1 MGSPSNCHARLIDVA
16 SGKDRLALPG
26 HTGPV
31 GGVAFTPDGRTLL
44 TAGDRSVRQW
54 EVPGWRQ
61 QKRFEHLV
69 GNAQLLRTNRC
80 GAITIHITK
89 DGGIRAEPFLVPA
102 PEAASP

>member
-1 MGSPSNCHARLIDVA
+1 VHAVNPSIIISSND
-16 SGKDRLALPG
+16 
-26 HTGPV
+26 
-31 GGVAFTPDGRTLL
+31 RTL
-44 TAGDRSVRQW
+44 TGK
-54 EVPGWRQ
+54 